1 MTNLIPVKVKSE
13 MNNEL
18 TRDFTMEEVRTTLQ
32 QMHPTKAPN
41 PDDMSAIF
49 YQKYWNIM
57 GLNVANIVLNVLNS
71 NASLAEINRTNIA
84 LVPKV
89 KSPSRMK
96 DFHPISLSSVAYKLI
111 SKVLA
116 NRLKAILP
124 QIISENQSAFLSKRL
139 IIDNILV
146 TFEIMHYLNHKRMGR
161 MVLWQLS
168 LT

>member
-18 TRDFTMEEVRTTLQ
+18 TRDFTMEEVRTALQ

-49 YQKYWNIM
+49 YQKYWNII

-71 NASLAEINRTNIA
+71 NASLAEINITNIA

-96 DFHPISLSSVAYKLI
+96 DFHPISLSNVAYKLI

-116 NRLKAILP
+116 NRLKAVLP
-124 QIISENQSAFLSKRL
+124 QIISENQSALLSKRL

-146 TFEIMHYLNHKRMGR
+146 AFEIMHYLDHKRMGR
-161 MVLWQLS
+161 MVL
-168 LT
+168 